1 MGTDPRIRLAA
12 WRASNAPTHKSR
24 VFSTSPGCVGRLR
37 RTWFL
42 AGSLVASILA
52 GCWSQF
58 RCLRL
63 YWRSTN
69 HGHLARE
76 DRLGRNLRLLLLLQ
90 AYPQN
95 ASLSSGR
102 VRMVHHQGNPRGAI
116 VPLSTRKSRR
126 VLSGPIGRDR
136 SHAAGC
142 DLVSRGRVCVFP
154 CQSSALHHYRGM
166 LLSTLRNRGASS
178 ARSGIEGAKSS
189 SLSFGRG
196 ARVQLPAAGRSAA
209 RVGREPGLAAE
220 TRIPDVTMFTGP
232 AACGELH
239 FSRCSQG
246 VALGALAAAGRR
258 RWRSPLSLSPHRSCF
273 WAM

>member
-1 MGTDPRIRLAA
+1 MASEQ
-12 WRASNAPTHKSR
+12 RADAQEPSFLDEPW
-24 VFSTSPGCVGRLR
+24 LR
-37 RTWFL
+37 RQVETHLVFGWF
-42 AGSLVASILA
+42 ARASILA

-154 CQSSALHHYRGM
+154 CQSSALHHYRGV

-189 SLSFGRG
+189 SLSFRARGTCSTSGSRKKRG
-196 ARVQLPAAGRSAA
+196 ARG
-209 RVGREPGLAAE
+209 
-220 TRIPDVTMFTGP
+220 TRAWIGCGDTYPRRDDVTGP

-258 RWRSPLSLSPHRSCF
+258 R
-273 WAM
+273 

>member
-1 MGTDPRIRLAA
+1 METPGRTAFRHSALPFRVAPGFWLVRSSPRFWLAA
-12 WRASNAPTHKSR
+12 GLSSVAC
-24 VFSTSPGCVGRLR
+24 GCIGAQ
-37 RTWFL
+37 RTM
-42 AGSLVASILA
+42 
-52 GCWSQF
+52 
-58 RCLRL
+58 
-63 YWRSTN
+63 
-69 HGHLARE
+69 GHLARE
-76 DRLGRNLRLLLLLQ
+76 DRLGRNLRLLLLLLQ

-126 VLSGPIGRDR
+126 ALSGPIGRDR
-136 SHAAGC
+136 SHASGC

-189 SLSFGRG
+189 SLSFRARGTCSTSGSRKKRG
-196 ARVQLPAAGRSAA
+196 ARG
-209 RVGREPGLAAE
+209 
-220 TRIPDVTMFTGP
+220 TRAWIGCGDTYPRRDDVTGP

>member
-1 MGTDPRIRLAA
+1 MATMTLPPTDIHLGTDPRIWLAA
-12 WRASNAPTHKSR
+12 WRASDAPTHKSR

-58 RCLRL
+58 RCLLL

-69 HGHLARE
+69 HG
-76 DRLGRNLRLLLLLQ
+76 
-90 AYPQN
+90 
-95 ASLSSGR
+95 ASCS
-102 VRMVHHQGNPRGAI
+102 
-116 VPLSTRKSRR
+116 
-126 VLSGPIGRDR
+126 LSGPIGRDR

>member
-1 MGTDPRIRLAA
+1 MATMTLPPTDRHLGTDPRIWLAA
-12 WRASNAPTHKSR
+12 WRASDAPTHKSR

-58 RCLRL
+58 RCLLL

-69 HGHLARE
+69 HG
-76 DRLGRNLRLLLLLQ
+76 
-90 AYPQN
+90 
-95 ASLSSGR
+95 ASCS
-102 VRMVHHQGNPRGAI
+102 
-116 VPLSTRKSRR
+116 
-126 VLSGPIGRDR
+126 LSGPIGRDR

-189 SLSFGRG
+189 SLSFRARGTCSTSGSRKKRG
-196 ARVQLPAAGRSAA
+196 ARG
-209 RVGREPGLAAE
+209 
-220 TRIPDVTMFTGP
+220 TRAWIGCGNTYPRRDDVTGP